1 MINDRQHMVIA
12 RVRLD
17 NNGDKSIVNKEFTD
31 LSAAQT
37 WCTTFIGVAGD
48 RGVIEFIGLTDYS
61 TMHYEEFEI

>member
-37 WCTTFIGVAGD
+37 WCTNFIGVAGN